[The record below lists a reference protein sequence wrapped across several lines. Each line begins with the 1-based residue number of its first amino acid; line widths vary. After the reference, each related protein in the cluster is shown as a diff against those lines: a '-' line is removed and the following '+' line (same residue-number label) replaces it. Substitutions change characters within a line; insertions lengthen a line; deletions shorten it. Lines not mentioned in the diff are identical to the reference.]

1 MTAPLLARE
10 RDLRTLAGIVS
21 DYRADL
27 PAQGLPWSLLSELK
41 EQIDCDEIAFEGFD
55 SGQQVAWFGQSIP
68 ADPDA
73 GARSFAQVHWRHYW
87 DCAPCSYPERTGDLR
102 SVIKIADF

>member
-1 MTAPLLARE
+1 MTAPLVAWE

-21 DYRADL
+21 AYRGDL

-55 SGQQVAWFGQSIP
+55 SGRRMAVFTADRP
-68 ADPDA
+68 AARRVRGHHPD
-73 GARSFAQVHWRHYW
+73 S
-87 DCAPCSYPERTGDLR
+87 P
-102 SVIKIADF
+102 